1 MRRKN
6 SKYSKQLTIEF
17 EDEKKWG
24 AQAVSSHLVTGI
36 KNMYDQ
42 LK

>member
-1 MRRKN
+1 ML
-6 SKYSKQLTIEF
+6 SVEF
-17 EDEKKWG
+17 ENEQQWG
-24 AQAVSSHLVTGI
+24 SQAVSNHLVTGI